1 MLAQIVEQRVGA
13 HERLVEVQI
22 ELAVVEQQSEGAL
35 VAVELGGKLLHIG
48 YGLVDLGHGTSHI
61 HCSQIAGESLGI
73 VEHSVGLGHHAGH
86 VAVEGT
92 QQGVELAGRGVE
104 VGGDAFDIVQRVGHG
119 GIGEQRIETRHDRVE
134 LGQHLSDG
142 GGELCHGVHQASV
155 DSAGDGVAGLNGGG
169 RVVTEQEIDLEVAHH
184 VALYLGGG
192 AGRDDELAVG
202 AEAHDDAAA
211 MGIVEIDG
219 LDCTH
224 LVAVDKDGIGGS
236 KSADVVKLGK
246 VYVVVGEEALA
257 LQKIHAEKEQNDA
270 HDGC

>member
-1 MLAQIVEQRVGA
+1 M
-13 HERLVEVQI
+13 
-22 ELAVVEQQSEGAL
+22 
-35 VAVELGGKLLHIG
+35 
-48 YGLVDLGHGTSHI
+48 Y
-61 HCSQIAGESLGI
+61 
-73 VEHSVGLGHHAGH
+73 
-86 VAVEGT
+86 
-92 QQGVELAGRGVE
+92 
-104 VGGDAFDIVQRVGHG
+104 
-119 GIGEQRIETRHDRVE
+119 
-134 LGQHLSDG
+134 
-142 GGELCHGVHQASV
+142 
-155 DSAGDGVAGLNGGG
+155 GGG

-192 AGRDDELAVG
+192 AGRDNKLAVG

-224 LVAVDKDGIGGS
+224 LVAVDKDGIGSG

-246 VYVVVGEEALA
+246 VYVVVREEALA